1 MKELYEL
8 TKIIKELRTGEELTQ
23 KQVAEKL
30 GITYQS
36 YQAYELGIA
45 IPSLVNFIKLADLF
59 NVSLDYLIGRGT
71 Y

>member
-1 MKELYEL
+1 MKELYEFP
-8 TKIIKELRTGEELTQ
+8 KIIKELRTGEELTQ

-30 GITYQS
+30 GITYKS

>member
-1 MKELYEL
+1 MKELYEFP
-8 TKIIKELRTGEELTQ
+8 KIIKELRTGEELTQ

>member
-1 MKELYEL
+1 MKELYEFP
-8 TKIIKELRTGEELTQ
+8 KIIKELRTGEELTQ
-23 KQVAEKL
+23 QQVAEKL

-59 NVSLDYLIGRGT
+59 NVSLNYLIGRGT